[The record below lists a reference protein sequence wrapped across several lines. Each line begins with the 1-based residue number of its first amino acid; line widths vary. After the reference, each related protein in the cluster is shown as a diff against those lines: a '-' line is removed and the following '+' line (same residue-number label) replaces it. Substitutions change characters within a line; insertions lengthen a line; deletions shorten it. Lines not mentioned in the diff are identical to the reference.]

1 MSIPSNW
8 RQDFRVAAAGW
19 IEARIYVAAAY
30 AVAVAIVDQLD
41 PSKALYPVDDGL
53 IPWDG
58 AWYRDLANEGYGAP
72 RLEGGTRFFPLWP
85 LLGRVLGAVADRSD
99 IALVVAANLFAL
111 VAGMLMHRLALQET
125 DDPQTSRHVVRVFSL
140 FPSAFVLV
148 LGYSEA
154 LFLTLGIGFILCAR
168 SRNWWATA
176 LLGFAAG
183 LTRPVGA
190 LLALPAAV
198 RVARGDPRSPN
209 AWLAAVSAPLGTACF
224 LGWAERTQ
232 GGWSVPIEAQTELRG
247 STVEPVTRIV
257 RALIDGARGDAGE
270 LLHGGAAV
278 ILVILLVVSIRRLS
292 TDLWVYAVA
301 STVLLF
307 AAENLNSME
316 RYALAVFP
324 LVITAG
330 IVSSAPMLRRWL
342 PTASAVAMTAL
353 TILALN
359 GAYVP

>member
-1 MSIPSNW
+1 MSIPLNW
-8 RQDFRVAAAGW
+8 RQDFRVAVAGW

-30 AVAVAIVDQLD
+30 IATVAILDQLD

-58 AWYRDLANEGYGAP
+58 TWYRDLANEGYGAP
-72 RLEGGTRFFPLWP
+72 GLEGGIRFFPLWP
-85 LLGRVLGAVADRSD
+85 LLGRVLGAGRPD
-99 IALVVAANLFAL
+99 IALVIAANLFAL
-111 VAGMLMHRLALQET
+111 VAGMLVHRVALQET
-125 DDPQTSRHVVRVFSL
+125 DDPETSRHVVRIFSL

-154 LFLTLGIGFILCAR
+154 LFLTLGIGFVLCAR
-168 SRNWWATA
+168 ARNWWATA

-198 RVARGDPRSPN
+198 RVARGDPRSPK
-209 AWLAAVSAPLGTACF
+209 AWLAVVSAPLGTACF

-232 GGWSVPIEAQTELRG
+232 GGWRVPIEAQTELRG
-247 STVEPVTRIV
+247 STVEPITRIA
-257 RALIDGARGDAGE
+257 RALIDGARGDVGE

-278 ILVILLVVSIRRLS
+278 ILVILLVVSVRRLS
-292 TDLWVYAVA
+292 TDLWVYAIA

-324 LVITAG
+324 LVIAAG

-342 PTASAVAMTAL
+342 PTASAVAMTTL

-359 GAYVP
+359 GVYVP